1 MRRKKTRRKADKKM
15 KENLLYVIN
24 DYEVALMLLR
34 SKLSRYVHK
43 IKINKKKFT
52 IAYGLIFMNLPTINK
67 ASTTTSLAIVA
78 RSV

>member
-43 IKINKKKFT
+43 IKINKKEFT
-52 IAYGLIFMNLPTINK
+52 IAYGFIFMNLPTINK